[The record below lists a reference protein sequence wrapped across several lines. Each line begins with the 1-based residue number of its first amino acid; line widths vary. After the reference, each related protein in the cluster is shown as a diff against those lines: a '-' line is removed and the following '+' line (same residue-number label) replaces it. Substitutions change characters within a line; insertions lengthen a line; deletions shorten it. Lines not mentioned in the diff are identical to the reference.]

1 MDSSQAVQ
9 WVHEQ
14 LKPKRLNAAQEIV
27 LVGSWSGKRYQ
38 EIATD
43 SGYDFD
49 YLKEVGAQLW
59 VMLSQVLSRS
69 VTKKNVRLVLTEIAT
84 AATISASG
92 VELVADR
99 AQFPSDA
106 IPLGSSL
113 YIERPPIEMTA
124 AQEILQPGGFVRI
137 KAPRQMGKT
146 SLVLRMLEVVQ
157 AKGMR
162 SAVIDFQTIESGTL
176 QDLDRFLKWLCAN
189 IARQLDLPA
198 NLDDYWDPD
207 SGSKM
212 SCHVYFQERLLKS
225 ASTPFLLVLDE
236 VNRIFE
242 YPELAQD
249 FLPLLRSWHDE
260 AARNPIWQAFRL
272 VVVHST
278 EIYVPLQINQSPF
291 NVGLPIEL
299 PLFTL
304 DQFQE
309 LARRHGLDDVLALAA
324 DRVFG
329 LIQGHPYLI
338 QLLFYHLRQST
349 QPVEQY
355 LPVLLQQA
363 ATPTGI
369 YGEHLRRH
377 FMAIVAAPD
386 LQIALMQVL
395 KSDVSVQIDT
405 ILAYQLESMGLIR
418 WVDNS
423 KVKIS
428 CRLYQEY
435 FGAYL

>member
-1 MDSSQAVQ
+1 MDASQAVQ
-9 WVHEQ
+9 WVQEQ
-14 LKPKRLNAAQEIV
+14 LAPKRLNAAQEIV
-27 LVGSWSGKRYQ
+27 FVGSWLGKRYQ
-38 EIATD
+38 QIAAD

-59 VMLSQVLSRS
+59 VLLSQVSSRS

-84 AATISASG
+84 TGVIASMPI
-92 VELVADR
+92 ADR
-99 AQFPSDA
+99 VQFPSDA
-106 IPLGSSL
+106 IPLGSPL
-113 YIERPPIEMTA
+113 YIERPPIEMIA
-124 AQEILQPGGFVRI
+124 SQEILQPGGFVRI

-146 SLVLRMLEVVQ
+146 SLVLRMLEIAQ
-157 AKGMR
+157 GRDMR
-162 SAVIDFQTIESGTL
+162 SAVIDFQTIESCTL
-176 QDLDRFLKWLCAN
+176 LDLDRFLKWLCAN

-198 NLDDYWDPD
+198 NLDEYWDPD

-225 ASTPFLLVLDE
+225 ASQPFLLVLDE

-242 YPELAQD
+242 HPELAQD

-304 DQFQE
+304 AQFQE
-309 LARRHGLDDVLALAA
+309 LARRHGLDEVAGMIA

-338 QLLFYHLRQST
+338 QLLFYHLRQSPE
-349 QPVEQY
+349 PVEQC
-355 LPVLLQQA
+355 LPALLQQA

-386 LQIALMQVL
+386 LQSALMQVL
-395 KSDVSVQIDT
+395 KSDVPVPIDT
-405 ILAYQLESMGLIR
+405 VLAYQLESMGLIR
-418 WVDNS
+418 WVDDS
-423 KVKIS
+423 KVRIS
-428 CRLYQEY
+428 CKLYQEY
-435 FGAYL
+435 FLAYL